1 MNIVLD
7 EAVEEKNGGEKAPL
21 GMVVSIHAK
30 SKNFGLEQ
38 ILIGSLGNR

>member
-21 GMVVSIHAK
+21 GMVVRIITITQAPW
-30 SKNFGLEQ
+30 FGKP
-38 ILIGSLGNR
+38 GY

>member
-21 GMVVSIHAK
+21 GMVVSITRNQHH
-30 SKNFGLEQ
+30 SHY
-38 ILIGSLGNR
+38 IY